1 MRYAPLEDPSM
12 SRGVALS
19 TALAKELPV
28 PLLTLSQKACFAQL
42 TNAALEHGLQRIN
55 LPLSLLKVHT
65 TNVTALC
72 VCTAIASSDPQSES
86 LLCTAD

>member
-1 MRYAPLEDPSM
+1 MLINNTNELQCEGRLISIQKEMRYAPLEDPSM

-42 TNAALEHGLQRIN
+42 TNAA
-55 LPLSLLKVHT
+55 S
-65 TNVTALC
+65 
-72 VCTAIASSDPQSES
+72 
-86 LLCTAD
+86 